1 MSENSNNK
9 ERISEKLS
17 SEKANTKKK
26 GILPVIIGIAAVI
39 IVIVGVVI
47 FTQGSSKSK
56 DTSSKQRNIVVNPD
70 NVDEV
75 KKDLDKQKV
84 ETGTYEVTM
93 NTTWEFEKGDSAS
106 LTGSLKGVNKDLFE
120 TKYNASLPG
129 NYEFVLK
136 DDEKAKIDTDD
147 GTNFPRVTFGLKGAA
162 NATDGVDW
170 STVDT
175 TSTQPTVDV
184 KWTLTDGNITGP
196 SVQTT
201 ATFTKGTALE
211 IPVTLGNGDT
221 AATKATVTYS
231 STENG
236 TYKAYANLF
245 SYAKGK
251 ITVSSSACGSVAS
264 GTVVYLKVAFNDTA
278 KTTQVI
284 QLTVQ
289 E

>member
-1 MSENSNNK
+1 MVLVLETTYDKSQTGKYKFALKSDEADK
-9 ERISEKLS
+9 
-17 SEKANTKKK
+17 
-26 GILPVIIGIAAVI
+26 IG
-39 IVIVGVVI
+39 
-47 FTQGSSKSK
+47 TEQGTMFPS
-56 DTSSKQRNIVVNPD
+56 
-70 NVDEV
+70 V
-75 KKDLDKQKV
+75 K
-84 ETGTYEVTM
+84 
-93 NTTWEFEKGDSAS
+93 
-106 LTGSLKGVNKDLFE
+106 
-120 TKYNASLPG
+120 
-129 NYEFVLK
+129 
-136 DDEKAKIDTDD
+136 
-147 GTNFPRVTFGLKGAA
+147 FGLKGAA
-162 NATDGVDW
+162 NATADVDW
-170 STVDT
+170 STIDIDNT
-175 TSTQPTVDV
+175 NPTVDV

-201 ATFTKGTALE
+201 ATFKKGTALE

-284 QLTVQ
+284 KLTVQ

>member
-106 LTGSLKGVNKDLFE
+106 TNAYVENSTRNKNAVYFDIVRTDTGDKIYESPTIPIGSHLEKITLDKTLEKGSYDCTLTYHLL
-120 TKYNASLPG
+120 
-129 NYEFVLK
+129 
-136 DDEKAKIDTDD
+136 DEK
-147 GTNFPRVTFGLKGAA
+147 GNP
-162 NATDGVDW
+162 
-170 STVDT
+170 
-175 TSTQPTVDV
+175 TS
-184 KWTLTDGNITGP
+184 KL
-196 SVQTT
+196 
-201 ATFTKGTALE
+201 
-211 IPVTLGNGDT
+211 
-221 AATKATVTYS
+221 
-231 STENG
+231 
-236 TYKAYANLF
+236 NL
-245 SYAKGK
+245 SLMINVHK
-251 ITVSSSACGSVAS
+251 
-264 GTVVYLKVAFNDTA
+264 
-278 KTTQVI
+278 
-284 QLTVQ
+284 
-289 E
+289 